1 MILLLM
7 PDDSVNL
14 DCKAEALYQIGTIEM
29 AKKRN
34 NLALN
39 YFNNALA
46 LNTKN
51 NNLEQNQLFY

>member
-1 MILLLM
+1 M